1 MTTTR
6 QQISRIIAERGE
18 AKDYTPPAM
27 QDISEIFGKH
37 VFNDE
42 VMRTR
47 LPKSVYKA
55 LKNTIKGN
63 KPLDP
68 AISEIVAATM
78 KDWASE
84 LGATHFTHWFQP
96 LTGATAEK
104 HDSFLIPDGDDQAI
118 MRFSGG
124 ELTQGEPDASSF
136 PSGGI
141 RATFEARGYT
151 AWDPSSPA
159 FVKLNAQGGTLCI
172 PTAFCSYTGE
182 ALDKKTPILRSEAAI
197 TKSATRLLNLMGEK
211 DVTNVYSTVGL
222 EQEYFLVDM
231 EYYNSRPDMIAT
243 GRTLFGA
250 APFKGQSLDDHYFGA
265 IKPRILSFM
274 QDTEQAL
281 FKLGVPVRT
290 RHNEVAPA
298 QFEVAPVYEKSNIAV
313 DHNMMV
319 MEVMKEIAAKHKLM
333 YLVHEKP
340 FAGLNGSGKHCNWSL
355 SDNLGNNLLEPGS
368 TPHQNA
374 NFLIVLTAI
383 IRGIDKYA
391 KLLRLSVAHAGNDH
405 RLGANEAPPAIIS
418 AFLGAELGQIVE
430 DLCSGDATS
439 STSAAKIKLG
449 SSVLPELPKD
459 STDRNRTSPF
469 AFTGNKFE
477 FRALGA
483 SQHVGGPVFFINTIV
498 ADSLDYMSDE
508 IEAKVKGGMNLS
520 EAADA
525 VVKATLKQHQRVIF
539 NGDGYAQEWQDEAE
553 KRGLYNLKTTPEA
566 AEKMMDADVADLFG
580 RYNIL
585 TPNEIESR
593 YNIKLEAYIL
603 GLEIE
608 FSATADI
615 ARTMILPAAIEH
627 QNNLATAVASSK
639 ALGLATSAQEV
650 LMKKVN
656 ANVEALTSKIDAFN
670 TALAAAPHEDAL
682 KHCHYFKDTM
692 IPMMDGIRVVADAL
706 ELQVDDRLW
715 PLVKYREMLFLS

>member
-6 QQISRIIAERGE
+6 QQISRIIAHRGD
-18 AKDYTPPAM
+18 AQDYTPPAM
-27 QDISEIFGKH
+27 QDISDIFGQH
-37 VFNDE
+37 VFNDQ

-47 LPKSVYKA
+47 LPKNVYKN
-55 LKNTIKGN
+55 LRKTIEN
-63 KPLDP
+63 NSPLDQSI
-68 AISEIVAATM
+68 ADIVAATM
-78 KDWASE
+78 KDWAVE

-96 LTGATAEK
+96 LTGSTAEK
-104 HDSFLIPDGDDQAI
+104 HDSFLIPEGEDAAI

-159 FVKLNAQGGTLCI
+159 FVRLNDQGGTLCV

-182 ALDKKTPILRSEAAI
+182 ALDKKTPILRAEEAI
-197 TKSATRLLNLMGEK
+197 NKSATRLLKVMGEEG
-211 DVTNVYSTVGL
+211 VTSVHSTVGL

-231 EYYNSRPDMIAT
+231 EYYNSRPDMVAT

-250 APFKGQSLDDHYFGA
+250 APFKGQALDDHYFGS
-265 IKPRILSFM
+265 IKPRVLSFM

-313 DHNMMV
+313 DHNMLV

-374 NFLIVLTAI
+374 NFLVILTAI

-430 DLCSGDATS
+430 DLCSDTATS

-508 IEAKVKGGMNLS
+508 IEAKVKGGLS
-520 EAADA
+520 VADAADA
-525 VVKATLKQHQRVIF
+525 VVKATLKAHQRVIF
-539 NGDGYAQEWQDEAE
+539 NGDGYAEEWEKEAK
-553 KRGLYNLKTTPEA
+553 KRGLLNLKTTPEA
-566 AEKMMDADVADLFG
+566 SERMMDEDVADLMG
-580 RYNIL
+580 RYGIL
-585 TPNEIESR
+585 TKNEIASR
-593 YNIKLEAYIL
+593 YNVKLEAYVL

-608 FSATADI
+608 FAATSDI
-615 ARTMILPAAIEH
+615 ARTMILPAALEY
-627 QNNLATAVASSK
+627 QNTLAVSLNAAK
-639 ALGLATSAQEV
+639 AFGLGTSAQEV
-650 LMKKVN
+650 LLKKVN
-656 ANVEALTSKIDAFN
+656 ENVEALTAKIDEFN
-670 TALAAAPHEDAL
+670 IAQQKEFGEELLT
-682 KHCHYFKDTM
+682 HCHYFKDTM
-692 IPMMDGIRVVADAL
+692 IPMMTEIRVIVDAL

-715 PLVKYREMLFLS
+715 PLAKYREMLFLS

>member
-6 QQISRIIAERGE
+6 QQISRIIADRGE

-27 QDISEIFGKH
+27 QDISDIFGQH

-47 LPKSVYKA
+47 LPKSVYKT
-55 LKNTIKGN
+55 LKHTIQGN

-68 AISEIVAATM
+68 SISDIVAATM
-78 KDWASE
+78 KDWAVE

-96 LTGATAEK
+96 LTGSTAEK
-104 HDSFLIPDGDDQAI
+104 HDSFLIPEGEDQAI

-159 FVKLNAQGGTLCI
+159 FVRLNAQGGTLCI

-182 ALDKKTPILRSEAAI
+182 ALDKKTPILRSEEAI
-197 TKSATRLLNLMGEK
+197 TKSATRLLNVMGE
-211 DVTNVYSTVGL
+211 DEVTSVYSTVGL

-231 EYYNSRPDMIAT
+231 EYYNSRPDMLAT

-250 APFKGQSLDDHYFGA
+250 APFKGQALDDHYFGS
-265 IKPRILSFM
+265 IKPRVLSFM

-281 FKLGVPVRT
+281 FKLGVPIRT

-313 DHNMMV
+313 DHNMLI
-319 MEVMKEIAAKHKLM
+319 MEVMKEVAAKHKLA

-340 FAGLNGSGKHCNWSL
+340 FSGLNGSGKHCNWSM

-374 NFLIVLTAI
+374 NFLVILTAI

-418 AFLGAELGQIVE
+418 AFLGAELGKIVE
-430 DLCSGDATS
+430 DLCAGDTATS
-439 STSAAKIKLG
+439 SSAAKIKLG

-498 ADSLDYMSDE
+498 ADSLDYMSDL
-508 IEAKVKGGMNLS
+508 IEEKVKGGMSVS

-525 VVKATLKQHQRVIF
+525 AVKATLKEHQRVIF
-539 NGDGYAQEWQDEAE
+539 NGDGYSQEWEDEAA
-553 KRGLYNLKTTPEA
+553 KRGLLNLKTTPEA
-566 AEKMMDADVADLFG
+566 TEKLMDADVADLLG

-608 FSATADI
+608 FAATADI

-627 QNNLATAVASSK
+627 QINLANAVGSSK
-639 ALGLATSAQEV
+639 ALGLGTAAQEV
-650 LMKKVN
+650 LLKKVN
-656 ANVEALTSKIDAFN
+656 NNVEALTAKIDEFN
-670 TALAAAPHEDAL
+670 IAIGAEHGDDLL
-682 KHCHYFKDTM
+682 KHSHYFKDTM
-692 IPMMDGIRVVADAL
+692 IPMMNEIRVICDSL